1 MTRKRTPMNAPDM
14 LALLR
19 DAPVERTAE
28 LLASVDDYR
37 RADLGAVRV
46 GAKPRSRKARG
57 DRESLTDEGAL
68 RVPASAAQLGW
79 KMVFWDSVGNACL
92 CSVVWV
98 STGAQPDQVGVD
110 VVMLDLRSDRNDG
123 QGVTQ
128 ELLEVRVIGEQQGV
142 RVGG

>member
-1 MTRKRTPMNAPDM
+1 MTKKRTPMNAPDM

-79 KMVFWDSVGNACL
+79 KMVFGTRWVTRAYVPWCGCL
-92 CSVVWV
+92 PVPSRIRSA
-98 STGAQPDQVGVD
+98 ST
-110 VVMLDLRSDRNDG
+110 S
-123 QGVTQ
+123 
-128 ELLEVRVIGEQQGV
+128 
-142 RVGG
+142 